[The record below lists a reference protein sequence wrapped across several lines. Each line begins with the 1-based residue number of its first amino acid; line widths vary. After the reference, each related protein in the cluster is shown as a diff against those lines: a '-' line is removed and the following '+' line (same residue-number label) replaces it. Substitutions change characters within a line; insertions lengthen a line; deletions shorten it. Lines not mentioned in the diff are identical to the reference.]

1 MKDILIKQTKIY
13 TDQPSV
19 TYALDK
25 LEDELILK
33 DVLFLGAGL
42 GLFLAF
48 RILKGVRSPQFSGC
62 LICSP
67 Y

>member
-42 GLFLAF
+42 GLF
-48 RILKGVRSPQFSGC
+48 
-62 LICSP
+62 
-67 Y
+67 